1 MPQSKRLDIS
11 HVGGEVFTSMDDPSD
26 RATLWGEMFKD
37 KERQFLR
44 QALVTETVCF
54 SIKSTFQINVR
65 CLWQKEAM
73 LNRPGSHTR
82 QGKFVTLV
90 HGYDYPLTTSWTWI
104 KLAPALYK
112 KGFSVILLDL
122 PGFGSSKMNMDPA
135 VRLEEWVHEDWHI
148 ICQTLDDLRVSA
160 THMVALGSTCQAIL
174 KIMQRSPH
182 SLRKETIFLE
192 PRVNVDEAF
201 ADIAGA
207 PPPGAGKN
215 WKTIMRGKHR
225 DCLEKLLKSTKLRI
239 WCFSDKARMNEEIF
253 DFQSLLADA
262 ASHPVLR
269 LRICIQDLAKTDLC
283 RCRMGSELDVSF
295 LFLAKQLVTS
305 IVHFFETREE
315 GLEANYHMPKYTSCD
330 PLLGRSVW
338 PIKEKKDGDDESEAI
353 DVRKWGFAMGSTTA
367 LEGGR
372 KSSLASLTPSEVERE
387 SHDEPLKAI
396 MRKTRPKTTLPQASE
411 KKSLELDPQLPRAQT
426 ATLQAARQRAGSAVT
441 DVDWMP
447 SSQSRNLVRKLHS
460 REQVNMLHASQ
471 ISEKLTGGADLSSS
485 FRRALLMKLNRTQRD
500 FVETH
505 QTVIVADETED
516 AFGSK
521 KQAASESFKGISS
534 QKMKQVLGSMRA
546 KVLKTL
552 GDEEKGEGEESGR
565 PASASRASSP
575 PGTNSRS
582 VTALTGPGSR
592 SASTLPVADEEQ
604 LGLPAPP
611 SSGSGNMRSRSN
623 ISFAPPET
631 AGQSTRS
638 KSNLSGEPEPKP
650 ASAIRSRSNIS
661 GEPEPKPASALR
673 SRSNL
678 SSGGGRK
685 VTMSAEEEMEPLEDE
700 DLQPAPPQSSSS
712 RRSKSNLSGEPEPK
726 PASAIRS
733 RSNLSGEPEPKP
745 ASALRS
751 RSNISSGDKPRS
763 RSHLSVDIK
772 EQADMETLEV
782 DG

>member
-26 RATLWGEMFKD
+26 RATLWGEMFKE

-65 CLWQKEAM
+65 CLWQKEAQ

-82 QGKFVTLV
+82 QGKFVTLL
-90 HGYDYPLTTSWTWI
+90 HGYDHPLTSSWTWI

-112 KGFSVILLDL
+112 KGFSVILMDL

-148 ICQTLDDLRVSA
+148 ICQALDDLRVSA
-160 THMVALGSTCQAIL
+160 SHMVALGSTCQAIL

-182 SLRKETIFLE
+182 SLKRETIFLE
-192 PRVNVDEAF
+192 PKVNVDECF

-215 WKTIMRGKHR
+215 WKTIMRKKHR
-225 DCLEKLLKSTKLRI
+225 ECLEKLLKSTKLRI
-239 WCFSDKARMNEEIF
+239 WCFTDKARMNQEIF
-253 DFQSLLADA
+253 DFQSLLADS

-269 LRICIQDLAKTDLC
+269 LRVCIQDLDKTDLC
-283 RCRMGSELDVSF
+283 RCRMGAELNVSF
-295 LFLAKQLVTS
+295 IFLAKQLVTS

-315 GLEANYHMPKYTSCD
+315 GLESKHHMPKYTSCD
-330 PLLGRSVW
+330 PLLGLSVW
-338 PIKEKKDGDDESEAI
+338 PMKEKKEGDDEESEAM
-353 DVRKWGFAMGSTTA
+353 DLRKWGFALGSTTA

-372 KSSLASLTPSEVERE
+372 KGSFASMTPSEVERE
-387 SHDEPLKAI
+387 SRDEPLKAI
-396 MRKTRPKTTLPQASE
+396 MKKTRPKTTLPQATE

-426 ATLQAARQRAGSAVT
+426 ATLQMARQRAGAAVT

-447 SSQSRNLVRKLHS
+447 SSQSRNMVRKLHG

-471 ISEKLTGGADLSSS
+471 IAEKLTGGSDLSSS

-500 FVETH
+500 FVDSH

-516 AFGSK
+516 ALSK
-521 KQAASESFKGISS
+521 KASASFKGISS
-534 QKMKQVLGSMRA
+534 QKMKQVLGRMRA
-546 KVLKTL
+546 RNLKAV
-552 GDEEKGEGEESGR
+552 GDEEKGEGEENGR

-604 LGLPAPP
+604 LGLPPPP
-611 SSGSGNMRSRSN
+611 SSGSGNMRSKSN

-650 ASAIRSRSNIS
+650 ASAMRSRSNIS

-678 SSGGGRK
+678 SSGGGRR
-685 VTMSAEEEMEPLEDE
+685 VQMSAEEEMEPLEDE
-700 DLQPAPPQSSSS
+700 DLQPALPQSASS

-726 PASAIRS
+726 PASAMRS

-772 EQADMETLEV
+772 EQADVETLEV